1 MIKRWSLVF
10 VALIVVA
17 LPFGAVSAQTYN
29 SGTDFTYQGFITDGG
44 TPITNTCN
52 LQFSLF
58 NALAAGTQ
66 IGTTQTVTGAS
77 VVGGVF
83 TVTLD
88 FGVVAF
94 DGQDHWLEIGVDCP
108 VDGTYTTLTP
118 RKALTPAPYA
128 IALYGMR
135 TEPNATSPNVIGGFL
150 LNTMTS
156 GVVGGTISGG
166 GLASQTNR
174 VTDDYGTVGGGGN
187 NQAGDNAG
195 TTSDRTYATV
205 GGGLQNTASGSV
217 STVGGG
223 LQNTASGI
231 VSTVGGGF
239 NNTASSTYAT
249 VGGGDNNAASGVRS
263 TVGGGFSNTAS
274 GAISTVGGGQSNSA
288 SGDYSTVGGGDSNS
302 ASGSSSTVGGGRA
315 NTASGF
321 VSTVG
326 GGFGNS
332 AAANYSTIPGG
343 LFNTINAG
351 ADFSFAAGYD
361 ADVVNAAHDNS
372 FVWSGSTSG
381 TDSWGAGTFTAR
393 APGGVRFYTNVSNTT
408 SGVQLATNGGA
419 WASLSDRN
427 AKNSFSA
434 VDPRAILETLAD
446 IDIST
451 WNYNGQ
457 DASIRHIGPVAQD
470 FYAAFGVGENDTHIT
485 TVDADGVALASI
497 QGLYAIFQEQEAS
510 INALQT
516 RINQLEAAA
525 ADNNGFA
532 SLFMGG
538 FGMVMMVG
546 MFAYQRRK
554 GHR

>member
-1 MIKRWSLVF
+1 MRPHAIVFFIVF
-10 VALIVVA
+10 VLM
-17 LPFGAVSAQTYN
+17 LPFASVSAQTYDN
-29 SGTDFTYQGFITDGG
+29 GTDFTYQGFITDGG

-118 RKALTPAPYA
+118 RQALTPAPYA

-174 VTDDYGTVGGGGN
+174 VTDSYGTVGGGAA
-187 NQAGDNAG
+187 NQAGDAAGFQLDRAFATVGGGFGNTASGYTSSVGGGNGNTASAQNASVAG
-195 TTSDRTYATV
+195 GNGNQATAQNAAISGGSVNTASAQNATV
-205 GGGLQNTASGSV
+205 GGGLSNAASGVS

-223 LQNTASGI
+223 LGNTASEFG
-231 VSTVGGGF
+231 STVGGGDR
-239 NNTASSTYAT
+239 NTAL
-249 VGGGDNNAASGVRS
+249 G
-263 TVGGGFSNTAS
+263 SN
-274 GAISTVGGGQSNSA
+274 STVGGGQSNSA
-288 SGDYSTVGGGDSNS
+288 
-302 ASGSSSTVGGGRA
+302 
-315 NTASGF
+315 
-321 VSTVG
+321 
-326 GGFGNS
+326 
-332 AAANYSTIPGG
+332 AATYSTIPGG
-343 LFNTINAG
+343 RFNTIIVDAQY
-351 ADFSFAAGYD
+351 SFAAGYD

-470 FYAAFGVGENDTHIT
+470 FYAAFGVGEDDTHIT

-497 QGLYAIFQEQEAS
+497 QGLYAIFQEQEAT

>member
-118 RKALTPAPYA
+118 RQALTPAPYA

-174 VTDDYGTVGGGGN
+174 VTDSYGTVGGGAA
-187 NQAGDNAG
+187 NQAGDAAGFQLDRAFATVGGGFGNTASGYTSSVGGGNGNTASAQNASVAG
-195 TTSDRTYATV
+195 GNGNQATAQNAAISGGSVNTASAQNATV
-205 GGGLQNTASGSV
+205 GGGLSNAASGVS

-223 LQNTASGI
+223 LGNTASEFG
-231 VSTVGGGF
+231 STVGGGDR
-239 NNTASSTYAT
+239 NTAL
-249 VGGGDNNAASGVRS
+249 G
-263 TVGGGFSNTAS
+263 SN
-274 GAISTVGGGQSNSA
+274 STVGGGQSNSA
-288 SGDYSTVGGGDSNS
+288 
-302 ASGSSSTVGGGRA
+302 
-315 NTASGF
+315 
-321 VSTVG
+321 
-326 GGFGNS
+326 
-332 AAANYSTIPGG
+332 AATYSTIPGG
-343 LFNTINAG
+343 RFNTIIVDAQY
-351 ADFSFAAGYD
+351 SFAAGYD

-393 APGGVRFYTNVSNTT
+393 APGGVRFYSADTGIINGVELPA
-408 SGVQLATNGGA
+408 SGGS

-497 QGLYAIFQEQEAS
+497 QGLYAIFQEQEAT